1 MKAVNRIDIV
11 VISKRIEESDHCRKD
26 TWISN
31 TVAYQIWKKIQIY
44 RHETAHNK
52 RRDLKP
58 HLGPVRSLTAS
69 ESTCTSL
76 VTEVGSQTP
85 YKGRGKNWQ
94 HSYSLTPHMSCA
106 TDLQNSNG

>member
-1 MKAVNRIDIV
+1 MKAVNRIGIV
-11 VISKRIEESDHCRKD
+11 VISKRIEESDNCRKD

-31 TVAYQIWKKIQIY
+31 IVAYQIWKKIQIY
-44 RHETAHNK
+44 RHETTHYK

-85 YKGRGKNWQ
+85 YKGRRKNW
-94 HSYSLTPHMSCA
+94 
-106 TDLQNSNG
+106 